1 MHPVLIV
8 EGVVHKVRKVEFN
21 KEGKVEEVSYFENGM
36 YKRVVDIQNE
46 FNLTGSEVMD
56 LSTALVWTNRYEPVI
71 ESLYKRIDAHE
82 EQLADFERD
91 HMKLSKKKDDL
102 RLIESEI
109 EKLETQHSE
118 LELITDGLH
127 EALGI
132 IIGEFMIEDVD
143 LSGGDGIAVE

>member
-8 EGVVHKVRKVEFN
+8 EGVAHKVNTVEFN
-21 KEGKVEEVSYFENGM
+21 KQGKVEGVSYFLDGK
-36 YKRVVDIQNE
+36 YKHVIDVQNQL
-46 FNLTGSEVMD
+46 NTTGSEVMD
-56 LSTALVWTNRYEPVI
+56 LSQALIWSNRYEPVI
-71 ESLYKRIDAHE
+71 DSLHKRIDAHE

-91 HMKLSKKKDDL
+91 HMKLSKKRDGL
-102 RLIESEI
+102 RSIESEI

-132 IIGEFMIEDVD
+132 ITGEFMIEDVD
-143 LSGGDGIAVE
+143 LLDGDEIAVD